1 MSFTT
6 LLTSSLQNTFK
17 RLLDQLDM
25 CSNFF
30 IAERFKNVFAF
41 TAVFCYDLIDILNIV
56 FLSNMGNFFQM
67 DCSYYI
73 HLLFI
78 YLFIFVIAYLIWIK
92 FTSLVL
98 HSYIYTHIWICT
110 YIHISICIYT
120 YTYINTHKYIY
131 VCVSFLWHCL
141 LYMKFMQIFSTAL
154 ILFSILTFLP
164 QCYYLFPNY
173 PVMIIWITYL
183 KLCTETQKIE
193 TYSICCAYGILSK
206 KYPTIF
212 FDLEDLRCGN

>member
-1 MSFTT
+1 MNFTT
-6 LLTSSLQNTFK
+6 LLTSSLQNTSK

-30 IAERFKNVFAF
+30 IAERFKNFFAF

-67 DCSYYI
+67 DCSYYT

-78 YLFIFVIAYLIWIK
+78 YLFIFVIAHLIWIK

-120 YTYINTHKYIY
+120 YTYINIHKYIY

-141 LYMKFMQIFSTAL
+141 LYIKFMQIFSAAL

-173 PVMIIWITYL
+173 RVMIIWITYL

-193 TYSICCAYGILSK
+193 TYSICCACGILSK
-206 KYPTIF
+206 KHPTIF

>member
-1 MSFTT
+1 MFFWVTWATFFKWIVATT
-6 LLTSSLQNTFK
+6 Y
-17 RLLDQLDM
+17 
-25 CSNFF
+25 
-30 IAERFKNVFAF
+30 I
-41 TAVFCYDLIDILNIV
+41 CY
-56 FLSNMGNFFQM
+56 
-67 DCSYYI
+67 
-73 HLLFI
+73 LFI
-78 YLFIFVIAYLIWIK
+78 YLFIFVIAHLIWIK

-120 YTYINTHKYIY
+120 YTYINIHKYIY

-141 LYMKFMQIFSTAL
+141 LYIKFMQIFSAAL

-173 PVMIIWITYL
+173 RVMIIWITYL

-206 KYPTIF
+206 KHPTIF